1 MEGELLHSFKKRKEL
16 KMIKNLNSNYIIC
29 GYSGVAVQ
37 IAEELKVTNRL
48 FVIVEKDPAHCKL
61 LEEKTF

>member
-1 MEGELLHSFKKRKEL
+1 
-16 KMIKNLNSNYIIC
+16 MIKNLNSNYIIC

-37 IAEELKVTNRL
+37 IAEELKVTNRP